1 MLTKKQKELFDYLNE
16 YIAKSSGV
24 CPSFEEMK
32 NALNLKSKSGI
43 HTLITSLENRGFIR
57 RVKHLARSIQILKK
71 PFDIKKEINE
81 IENISI
87 PLLGNIPAGEAI
99 ENFNADT
106 NDTVTF
112 PANMMSRNSD
122 YFGLKIK
129 GESMIGDGIMDG
141 DIALIKHAQSVNTG
155 KIAAVLLNENEVTLK
170 RIQIQESSIILIPSN
185 PLFKKKTV
193 SKNDIRIQG
202 ELKGIIRNYS

>member
-141 DIALIKHAQSVNTG
+141 DIALIKHAQFVNTG

-170 RIQIQESSIILIPSN
+170 RIQIQESSVILIPSN

>member
-16 YIAKSSGV
+16 YITKSSGV

-141 DIALIKHAQSVNTG
+141 DIALIKHAQFVNTG

-170 RIQIQESSIILIPSN
+170 RIQIQESSVILIPSN

-193 SKNDIRIQG
+193 SKNDIKIQG

>member
-141 DIALIKHAQSVNTG
+141 DIALIKHAQFVNTG